1 MRLGWIRL
9 RWPTSATVSALSR
22 RTGAASPPR
31 PLTQPRP
38 SLAALSSY
46 SRAMLVC
53 NIGLPGADELVQAA
67 RVLRLGQLL
76 AQLPVGEHLGQLGQ
90 NLQVLLGSLLRYQQ
104 DEQQVDRLAVG
115 GVKRH
120 RGGKAHE
127 SRHRLAQALDA
138 AVWNGHPL
146 AQAGR
151 AQALAREQAVEYQAA
166 RDPLV
171 ILENQTGL
179 FEHALLAADV
189 EVEDDVRGR

>member
-22 RTGAASPPR
+22 RTGAASPSR

-76 AQLPVGEHLGQLGQ
+76 AQLPIGEHLGQG
-90 NLQVLLGSLLRYQQ
+90 VAIPHGRIKGLR
-104 DEQQVDRLAVG
+104 E
-115 GVKRH
+115 
-120 RGGKAHE
+120 
-127 SRHRLAQALDA
+127 
-138 AVWNGHPL
+138 
-146 AQAGR
+146 
-151 AQALAREQAVEYQAA
+151 
-166 RDPLV
+166 
-171 ILENQTGL
+171 
-179 FEHALLAADV
+179 
-189 EVEDDVRGR
+189 